1 MRAMRSEG
9 MWGGYGVVA
18 ACIILSLAWL
28 AQAAVAQEV
37 FPSKPIKMVIT
48 HGAGGSVDLPSRA
61 IAQYMQKYLKNYP
74 VVAENMEGG
83 GGRRA
88 MEYVFNDVRPDGYT
102 IVASAFPSRLIG
114 ELLYNTKYK
123 MSEFVHLG
131 SWVGG
136 DYRCTFVAMNSP
148 FKTFK
153 DLTEEGKKRK
163 LNVGGGGGLGST
175 SQLQIVFL
183 KELVKLNLNF
193 VPYDSEAETTVAVL
207 GKHIDI
213 GTGPLSGAVKTAKN
227 GDIRILAVHSPERV
241 KIIPDVPTMK
251 ELGFEG
257 VVIPYGVGAWAPP
270 KTPKDRV
277 KVLADAIAKAAAD
290 PDFVK
295 WTEKAS
301 MMLEPLGPEEFLKV
315 TLDDYKNIGKV
326 LPLLKQVK

>member
-1 MRAMRSEG
+1 MRLMRSG
-9 MWGGYGVVA
+9 RTRGIAGLVGAIVV
-18 ACIILSLAWL
+18 LGLAWL
-28 AQAAVAQEV
+28 AQPASAQEV
-37 FPSKPIKMVIT
+37 FPNKPIKMVIT

-61 IAQYMQKYLKNYP
+61 MAQYMQKYLKNFP

-123 MSEFVHLG
+123 MSEYVHLG

-148 FKTFK
+148 FKSFK
-153 DLTEEGKKRK
+153 DLMEEGKKRK

-175 SQLQIVFL
+175 SQLQMVFL
-183 KELVKLNLNF
+183 RELVKLNLNF

-207 GKHIDI
+207 GKHIDV
-213 GTGPLSGAVKTAKN
+213 GTGPLSGAVKTMKN
-227 GDIRILAVHSPERV
+227 GDIRILAVHAPERV

-251 ELGFEG
+251 ELGYDG
-257 VVIPYGVGAWAPP
+257 VVIPDGVGAWAPP
-270 KTPKDRV
+270 KTPKDRA
-277 KVLADAIAKAAAD
+277 KVLSDAIAKAAAD
-290 PDFVK
+290 PEFVK

-315 TLDDYKNIGKV
+315 TLEDYKNIGKV
-326 LPLLKQVK
+326 LHLLKTAK